1 MLAIP
6 LVAGFALSLFFW
18 VKDILIFSMPFWGLG
33 YHLVPQNRASGT
45 RQQRNDTSIPLHMT
59 PPLHRFLAKHL
70 RVRQFHSILH
80 TALKHKSLHWSRSP
94 HGVRDA
100 VSAEE
105 AAEGRV

>member
-1 MLAIP
+1 
-6 LVAGFALSLFFW
+6 
-18 VKDILIFSMPFWGLG
+18 
-33 YHLVPQNRASGT
+33 
-45 RQQRNDTSIPLHMT
+45 MT

-94 HGVRDA
+94 DGVRDA